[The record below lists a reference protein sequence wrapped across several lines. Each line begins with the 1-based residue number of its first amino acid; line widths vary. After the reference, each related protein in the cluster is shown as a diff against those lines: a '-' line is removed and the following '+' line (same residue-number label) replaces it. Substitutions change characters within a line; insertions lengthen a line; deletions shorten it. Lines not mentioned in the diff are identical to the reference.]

1 MNPVWLLSSLA
12 LLFAECRDVSGLL
25 NTDNNSFVASFIE
38 AAGQDFDS
46 SLAAADCN
54 RSRLLLR
61 LFAALAAVNVLH
73 PTSVLAALQSA
84 LDAAATFTESGL
96 C

>member
-1 MNPVWLLSSLA
+1 MN
-12 LLFAECRDVSGLL
+12 VSDDRTGTGLL
-25 NTDNNSFVASFIE
+25 NTDNNEFVTSFIE
-38 AAGQDFDS
+38 AAGQDFDR

-54 RSRLLLR
+54 RSGMLLR

-84 LDAAATFTESGL
+84 VDAALTFTDSGMSHV
-96 C
+96 CHT